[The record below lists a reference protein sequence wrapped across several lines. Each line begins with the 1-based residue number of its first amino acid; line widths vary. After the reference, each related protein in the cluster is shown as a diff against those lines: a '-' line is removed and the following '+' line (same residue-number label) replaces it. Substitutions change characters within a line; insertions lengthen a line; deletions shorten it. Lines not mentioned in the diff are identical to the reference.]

1 MRSKGR
7 EESQARARA
16 GWGIGARH
24 CSARSSPWHADGSP
38 RRAYKEMAPRGE
50 AERLQENQGWG
61 AARARRVAGG
71 LDSDG
76 DHGSASTE
84 QRREREK
91 RESREREKEIN

>member
-38 RRAYKEMAPRGE
+38 RRACKEMAPRGDE
-50 AERLQENQGWG
+50 KLQEGPGRSGWWHGEG
-61 AARARRVAGG
+61 AARGRRP
-71 LDSDG
+71 
-76 DHGSASTE
+76 
-84 QRREREK
+84 RRPAQTGEGEREEK
-91 RESREREKEIN
+91 RE